1 MSSKELEETTHD
13 SVITSFSTPR
23 MIPFLT
29 AAQGNKEKALE
40 LYAWNAQMAGAA
52 LEQISHLEVLLRNAI
67 DTQLS
72 RRAQESERGIPWFL
86 LPPYNKVQP
95 EAIDTAR
102 QRLRPLGR
110 ETRDQIIAGLSFGYW
125 SGWVGSKYEELWR
138 QSLRLAFPHGSGQ
151 RKEVSALVEQ
161 VRKFR
166 NRIAHHDSLLNVD
179 IGFEMIAVFTLA
191 EIINEAAAQWMRSVD
206 RTREVGADKPISIT
220 DTVVVA
226 ASEAWPFYLNSYAYI
241 CQAGR
246 YFQDV
251 KYLAFYADQEIKT
264 HVANIKNRYDNVV
277 WNEREAERL
286 LHSESRED
294 RKLGKVMHEG
304 LASGWTHGKYQVFLL
319 SRPTDPA
326 HILLSHSI
334 VNTRRGRGSAFTQRQ
349 RYTSVHQ
356 LRHAENIEQL

>member
-23 MIPFLT
+23 MVPFLT
-29 AAQGNKEKALE
+29 AAQGNTEKALE

-67 DTQLS
+67 DVQLS
-72 RRAQESERGIPWFL
+72 HRAQESERGIPWFL

-95 EAIDTAR
+95 EAIDTVR

-166 NRIAHHDSLLNVD
+166 NRIAHHDSLLNID
-179 IGFEMIAVFTLA
+179 IGFEMSAVFRLA
-191 EIINEAAAQWMRSVD
+191 GMISQDAAQWMRSVD
-206 RTREVGADKPISIT
+206 RTKVVGSSKPVSLS

-226 ASEAWPFYLNSYAYI
+226 ASDAWPFYLGSHAYI
-241 CQAGR
+241 CQPGR
-246 YFQDV
+246 YFQNV
-251 KYLAFYADQEIKT
+251 KYLAFYADQEVKA
-264 HVANIKNRYDNVV
+264 HVAKIKNRYDNVV
-277 WNEREAERL
+277 WNEREAQRL
-286 LHSESRED
+286 QESDKREEC
-294 RKLGKVMHEG
+294 RLGKVMQEG
-304 LASGWTHGKYQVFLL
+304 LAAGWRHGKYQVFLL
-319 SRPTDPA
+319 SRPGDPE
-326 HILLSHSI
+326 HVQLDHSI
-334 VNTRRGRGSAFTQRQ
+334 VNTRRGKGSAFTQRQ

-356 LRHAENIEQL
+356 LRHAEDIEQL